1 MLLKSLQD
9 FNKHGF
15 KSIGTKF
22 FVFLWEGSVIKKL
35 FVAEANNSHQKLVP
49 HARAVKIFAF
59 NSKAF
64 DCFLC
69 AAKLRIL
76 LAQPFV
82 SQRETIR
89 NHVCCFYCVKK
100 KAQDWS
106 SVFFLFLALEQDSF
120 LDKGMLDRND
130 KFILFSFNLKN

>member
-64 DCFLC
+64 DCF
-69 AAKLRIL
+69 
-76 LAQPFV
+76 PFV

-89 NHVCCFYCVKK
+89 NNLVLLLFYAVKTTT
-100 KAQDWS
+100 S
-106 SVFFLFLALEQDSF
+106 MI
-120 LDKGMLDRND
+120 KG
-130 KFILFSFNLKN
+130 I